1 MHLTSTKEEFLSN
14 QKKQKFITVLA
25 EFLEKQKFRCLRAR
39 GDADLLIARTDIDYS
54 THHDT
59 SVIGEDNDL
68 LILLGERCTS

>member
-25 EFLEKQKFRCLRAR
+25 EFLEKQKCRCLRAK
-39 GDADLLIARTDIDYS
+39 GDADLQIARTDIDYS

-59 SVIGEDNDL
+59 SVIGEDTDL